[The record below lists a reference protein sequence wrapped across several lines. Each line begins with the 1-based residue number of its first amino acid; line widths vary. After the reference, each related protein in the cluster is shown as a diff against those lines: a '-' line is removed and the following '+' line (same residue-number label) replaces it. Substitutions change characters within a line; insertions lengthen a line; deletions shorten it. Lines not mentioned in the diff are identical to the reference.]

1 MESIIQIKNISK
13 QYHKGQQASNDI
25 SLNITEGKI
34 FGIIGSSGAGKS
46 TLLRC
51 INLLEKPTSGEI
63 WVGDKNV
70 LSLSSK
76 ELNKVRKSMGMIFQ
90 HFNLLASKTA
100 IENVELP
107 LKLVHTSKTTRKE
120 SALKLLEKVG
130 LVDKANS
137 FPAQL
142 SGGQKQRVAIAR
154 ALALN
159 PKILLCDE
167 ATSALDPASTVS
179 ILRLLKQINRESNIT
194 IVLITHEMQVIKQ
207 ICDEVAVLSK
217 GNLVEVDS
225 VDEVFNHPKSEITK
239 ELLTLSDLKL

>member
-1 MESIIQIKNISK
+1 MIQIKNISK
-13 QYHKGQQASNDI
+13 QYSKGQKASNDI
-25 SLNITEGKI
+25 SLNIEKGKI

-51 INLLEKPTSGEI
+51 LNLLEKPSSGEVWI
-63 WVGDKNV
+63 EDKNILT
-70 LSLSSK
+70 LSNK
-76 ELNKVRKSMGMIFQ
+76 ELNSVRKQIGMIFQ
-90 HFNLLASKTA
+90 HFNLLASKTVL
-100 IENVELP
+100 ENIALP
-107 LKLVHTSKTTRKE
+107 LKLAHKSSIERKE
-120 SALKLLEKVG
+120 IALKLLEKVG
-130 LVDKANS
+130 LSEKANN

-154 ALALN
+154 ALALS

-179 ILRLLKQINRESNIT
+179 VLRLLKQINQELGIT

-217 GNLVEVDS
+217 GNLVEVGAVS
-225 VDEVFNHPKSEITK
+225 EVFLSPKSEETK
-239 ELLTLSDLKL
+239 ELLSLADLKL